1 MNYPKYKVYVSC
13 MTFNQAKFIT
23 DALNGFTMQQTTFPF
38 VCTIVDD
45 ASTDGEQEVISKYVE
60 KNFDLDEGSVS
71 FHKETEY
78 AHITYAQ
85 HKKNRNCYFAILYL
99 KENHYSK
106 KKDKCQYLK
115 EWIDGIDYVAICEGD
130 DYWIDS
136 SKLQKQIDFLDSHKD
151 CSMCFHR
158 AAVLDYIGKDTKHPL
173 YFETQNRVYSSDE
186 LFKDWIVPTCSII
199 CRKDCLTY
207 PIKGSNRISSGDIF
221 LVLSCAAIG
230 EVWGMTDFMSV
241 YRISY
246 SGVTYNAEHHRK
258 AIMNYP
264 EHMECI
270 RDNFPK
276 LNKDLI
282 DGSVAWFYYE
292 RSKYQDKWQNKCH
305 DLINAVRNKKSL
317 IKLIVIS
324 TIKKILFLEK

>member
-23 DALNGFTMQQTTFPF
+23 DALNGFAMQQTTFPF

-130 DYWIDS
+130 DYWTDPL
-136 SKLQKQIDFLDSHKD
+136 KLQKQVDFLESHPD
-151 CSMCFHR
+151 YSMCFHTAIQHWEDGCKPDEIFKPIEDR
-158 AAVLDYIGKDTKHPL
+158 EYTG
-173 YFETQNRVYSSDE
+173 EE
-186 LFKDWIVPTCSII
+186 LFAQWTTATASVMLRRSVLKSDIYKMAQQNKKFI
-199 CRKDCLTY
+199 Y
-207 PIKGSNRISSGDIF
+207 GDI
-221 LVLSCAAIG
+221 VTWLSAAHEG
-230 EVWGMTDFMSV
+230 KVWGMSDVMSV
-241 YRISY
+241 YRKQSE
-246 SGVTYNAEHHRK
+246 GVTAKYSSEHIKDQAYHSLEIYKVFGEQYKRISIDKFAIDAMDAFFGQK
-258 AIMNYP
+258 ADGRIDYSLL
-264 EHMECI
+264 C
-270 RDNFPK
+270 
-276 LNKDLI
+276 DLI
-282 DGSVAWFYYE
+282 RYAPKQTISKFVSMVAG
-292 RSKYQDKWQNKCH
+292 
-305 DLINAVRNKKSL
+305 
-317 IKLIVIS
+317 
-324 TIKKILFLEK
+324 KIFI